1 MHLVLRAVALG
12 GAPLT
17 QTLSGHFD
25 ERGGT
30 LGRSD
35 ENTLTLPDPNR
46 HISRHHAQVAVS
58 RSGYSIR
65 NIGSANPILLNERSV
80 APGESAALADGDE
93 LQIGAYLLRVCVM
106 PDDETLAPVA
116 VSAAAAAPAAPLPPD
131 FSFGQKPAP
140 AHPWSHDPAEMLHPV
155 GMPHN
160 GSLDGLTAHDR
171 VGRALER
178 FLDGGN
184 ASVGTSTV
192 PNGSPES
199 SRPPQPP
206 PPGAPCRADL
216 VHLVSP
222 SRPPPPPQALPAAY
236 IDRTPDVH
244 AAMLLP
250 PSPAAARMPSL
261 PQPEVDI
268 DVDAVMAAPTLAND
282 ASTHA
287 ELWRAFCEGTGM
299 PLTPPQGLTPQM
311 MHTIGQLMR
320 HLVGG
325 TVQLV
330 HMRAETKHELRF
342 PATML
347 RTHDNNPLRYSPNV
361 QAALTQLLLPP
372 LSGFMAGPQAAQEAM
387 DDLFAHAIGTMTG
400 MRAAIEGVLRR
411 FEPPRLEAQI
421 TGSQVLDA
429 LLPMHR
435 RARLWDLY
443 LQHFESVRAE
453 AKEDFD
459 RLFGQAFVDAYER
472 QLDRLDV
479 ERGAERPAQM

>member
-1 MHLVLRAVALG
+1 
-12 GAPLT
+12 
-17 QTLSGHFD
+17 
-25 ERGGT
+25 
-30 LGRSD
+30 
-35 ENTLTLPDPNR
+35 
-46 HISRHHAQVAVS
+46 
-58 RSGYSIR
+58 
-65 NIGSANPILLNERSV
+65 
-80 APGESAALADGDE
+80 
-93 LQIGAYLLRVCVM
+93 
-106 PDDETLAPVA
+106 
-116 VSAAAAAPAAPLPPD
+116 
-131 FSFGQKPAP
+131 
-140 AHPWSHDPAEMLHPV
+140 
-155 GMPHN
+155 
-160 GSLDGLTAHDR
+160 
-171 VGRALER
+171 
-178 FLDGGN
+178 
-184 ASVGTSTV
+184 
-192 PNGSPES
+192 
-199 SRPPQPP
+199 
-206 PPGAPCRADL
+206 
-216 VHLVSP
+216 
-222 SRPPPPPQALPAAY
+222 
-236 IDRTPDVH
+236 
-244 AAMLLP
+244 
-250 PSPAAARMPSL
+250 MPSS

-268 DVDAVMAAPTLAND
+268 DVDAVMVAPTPAPD

-287 ELWRAFCEGTGM
+287 ALWRAFCEGTGV

-330 HMRAETKHELRF
+330 HVRAETKHELRF

-347 RTHDNNPLRYSPNV
+347 RAHDNNPLRYSPNV